1 MYRVLAAQVSVC
13 TSIFGDGGRVKN
25 AQRVSHIVG
34 GRYQAA
40 RPCKEH
46 AKVSVS
52 VLSSWK
58 AVLQKLT
65 HQSPI

>member
-13 TSIFGDGGRVKN
+13 TSILGDGGRVKN

-46 AKVSVS
+46 AKVS
-52 VLSSWK
+52 
-58 AVLQKLT
+58 AG
-65 HQSPI
+65 